1 MKKPLG
7 RAKLVV
13 IGLVCI
19 ICIISYL
26 FIFRPMENALKK
38 ANSRNLS
45 TRRKLSDMLQR
56 YS

>member
-38 ANSRNLS
+38 SKQQEL
-45 TRRKLSDMLQR
+45 
-56 YS
+56 